1 MTKRFIS
8 AMAAYAFLA
17 LLAGL
22 TLDNAVLHLNGFTVD
37 LRVAVWLLLGAFA
50 LKTYIAHKAGW

>member
-1 MTKRFIS
+1 MG
-8 AMAAYAFLA
+8 AYAFLA

-22 TLDNAVLHLNGFTVD
+22 TLDNAVFHLDGFTVD

>member
-1 MTKRFIS
+1 MNKRFVA

-17 LLAGL
+17 LLAAL
-22 TLDNAVLHLNGFTVD
+22 TLDNAVVRFDGLTVD